1 MENLIILLVLV
12 INILLMHYIMIKNKK
27 KLEKLLD
34 ISNIKE
40 FECGYGYD
48 FDLTSELNESD
59 VQKEVKKNNE

>member
-40 FECGYGYD
+40 FECGYG
-48 FDLTSELNESD
+48 LTSELNESD
-59 VQKEVKKNNE
+59 VQKEIKKK